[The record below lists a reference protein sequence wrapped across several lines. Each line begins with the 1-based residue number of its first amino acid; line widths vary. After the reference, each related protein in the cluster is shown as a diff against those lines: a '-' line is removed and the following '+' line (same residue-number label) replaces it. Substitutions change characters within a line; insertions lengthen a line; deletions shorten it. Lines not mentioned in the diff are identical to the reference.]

1 MKRTQRKKIP
11 GQIPG
16 FFKAE
21 ELVEEITLNGVK
33 RRMIVGEN
41 AMIMIMEQEPDVR
54 GTPHTHTIENL
65 VYVIQGKLRF
75 KYGDEY
81 RILGPGDG
89 CVIPPNVEHG
99 AIEVIGDEP
108 VIRIDCFSPLLPG
121 MYVPIWHRKRRKKS
135 ETENEQ
141 S

>member
-16 FFKAE
+16 YFKAD

-41 AMIMIMEQEPDVR
+41 AMLMVMIQEPGVT
-54 GTPHTHTIENL
+54 GTPHKHTIENL
-65 VYVIQGKLRF
+65 VYVIQGHLKF

-89 CVIPPNVEHG
+89 CLIPPNVEHG
-99 AIEVIGDEP
+99 AIEVVGDEP
-108 VIRIDCFSPLLPG
+108 VVRIDCFSPLLPG
-121 MYVPIWHRKRRKKS
+121 MYVPIWYRERRKEKGS
-135 ETENEQ
+135 SDEP
-141 S
+141 

>member
-16 FFKAE
+16 YFKAD

-41 AMIMIMEQEPDVR
+41 AMLMVMIQEPGVT
-54 GTPHTHTIENL
+54 GTPHKHTIENL
-65 VYVIQGKLRF
+65 VYVIQGRLKF

-89 CVIPPNVEHG
+89 CLIPPNVEHG
-99 AIEVIGDEP
+99 AIEVVGDEP
-108 VIRIDCFSPLLPG
+108 VVRIDCFSPLLPG
-121 MYVPIWHRKRRKKS
+121 MYVPIWYRERRKEKGS
-135 ETENEQ
+135 SDEP
-141 S
+141 